1 MKKGKLTTKEKYI
14 IQGMNNCNKTI
25 EDIAKE
31 LDRSEAIV
39 KSYIDNEL
47 NSIVNHIIQAK
58 LDQLEQENT
67 NLKQEVT
74 ELQTPKP
81 KKVTLNVA
89 DVMGHESVGGRKG
102 VSIMTQAASEQ
113 VDASKERN
121 RANNSL
127 SVRDKGKYI
136 QNIK

>member
-31 LDRSEAIV
+31 LDRSEEIV
-39 KSYIDNEL
+39 KNYIDKEL

-58 LDQLEQENT
+58 INQLEQENT

-89 DVMGHESVGGRKG
+89 DVMGHESVDGRKG

>member
-31 LDRSEAIV
+31 LDRSEEIV
-39 KSYIDNEL
+39 KNYIDKEL

-58 LDQLEQENT
+58 INQLEQENT

-81 KKVTLNVA
+81 KKVTLNVT

-121 RANNSL
+121 RANTSL

>member
-31 LDRSEAIV
+31 LDRSEEIV
-39 KSYIDNEL
+39 KNYIDKEL

-58 LDQLEQENT
+58 INQLEQENT

-81 KKVTLNVA
+81 KKVTLNVT